1 MGVFIYDAEIFIFY
15 IMNEKTIELVKWF
28 ISSVVIVFATLFVES
43 MFKDREV
50 GIEEMKIYNQYVDII
65 LKSDNIEQRWKL
77 AEYFSVVTPTKRLR
91 ERWVDYQNV
100 LSEDYQKYKG
110 LTESEEQVLSHEDF
124 AMDSIVVLQ
133 QQKAEIGGPLVSNLF
148 AAEQNEQYGFEAL
161 MNKDL
166 SSAIECFKK
175 SEDFYHGYHQVYEIY
190 LYLLRNRAKITSEE
204 NWDEVYKEIV
214 TKYSWKMPQEFKS
227 KLSSY

>member
-65 LKSDNIEQRWKL
+65 LKTDNIEQRWRL
-77 AEYFSVVTPTKRLR
+77 AEYFSIVTPTKRLR

-100 LSEDYQKYKG
+100 LSEDYKKYKG
-110 LTESEEQVLSHEDF
+110 LTETEEEVLSHEEF

-133 QQKAEIGGPLVSNLF
+133 QQKSEIGGPLLNNLS

-166 SSAIECFKK
+166 PTAIECFKN

-190 LYLLRNRAKITSEE
+190 LYLLRNRAKINSEQ
-204 NWDEVYKEIV
+204 NWNGVYKEIV